1 MFCAKCGAPLNGAA
15 FCGSCGTAANGA
27 PAAPTA
33 PVAPQ
38 APQQNYVN
46 PNAVPTYAQVAPTSG
61 LAIAGFVVSFFG
73 WFGIV
78 GFILSLVALNQIKNS
93 NGTKRGRG
101 LAIAGAIIGGLWT
114 FFLVIGLIAVA
125 SYSSTSMY

>member
-27 PAAPTA
+27 PAAP
-33 PVAPQ
+33 VAPQ
-38 APQQNYVN
+38 QVYVN
-46 PNAVPTYAQVAPTSG
+46 PNATPTYTQSAPTSG
-61 LAIAGFVVSFFG
+61 LAIAGFIVSFFG

-78 GFILSLVALNQIKNS
+78 GFILSLVALNQIKHS
-93 NGTKRGRG
+93 NGTKGGRG
-101 LAIAGAIIGGLWT
+101 LAIAGAIIGGIWT
-114 FFLVIGLIAVA
+114 FFLVIGAIALA

>member
-1 MFCAKCGAPLNGAA
+1 MSLSQFPRSLALS
-15 FCGSCGTAANGA
+15 F
-27 PAAPTA
+27 
-33 PVAPQ
+33 
-38 APQQNYVN
+38 
-46 PNAVPTYAQVAPTSG
+46 G

>member
-27 PAAPTA
+27 PAAP
-33 PVAPQ
+33 VAPQ
-38 APQQNYVN
+38 QVYVN
-46 PNAVPTYAQVAPTSG
+46 PNAVPTYAPTAPTSG
-61 LAIAGFVVSFFG
+61 LAIAGFIVSFFG

-93 NGTKRGRG
+93 NGTKGGRG

-114 FFLVIGLIAVA
+114 FFLVIGVIALA